1 MAKAPWLR
9 DMLAA
14 ATVTQPS
21 NVRRLPLE
29 NLASAARNGTPR
41 VVTAQA
47 NVERLKAAYEQEM
60 KVAET
65 YLATMKSEF
74 EAKITE
80 AEIELDQAV
89 TERRRAQHAFL
100 RDLIDND
107 VFVDV
112 KDLNEL
118 ARSKEFESK

>member
-21 NVRRLPLE
+21 NVCRLPLE

-47 NVERLKAAYEQEM
+47 NVERLKAAYEQEL

>member
-1 MAKAPWLR
+1 
-9 DMLAA
+9 MLAA
-14 ATVTQPS
+14 ATVTQPSS

-47 NVERLKAAYEQEM
+47 NVERLKAAYEQEV